1 MEILVINEPFV
12 KDFCR
17 TQRWAA
23 RSRGRVL
30 RAPDWLAYATAVLEK
45 CRFGVRLLDMVAE
58 SQDKEDLR
66 RIIRKEK
73 PKFVVLDST
82 TPSIYSDIECS
93 QIVKEESGAAVIMV
107 GPHISALP
115 AETLSLAGG
124 TVDVACIGEYDYTV
138 KDIIENYDNLENVKG
153 IAYYKDGSI
162 IKTGERP
169 LIENLDE
176 LPFPAW
182 HHLDLMKY
190 FDGGKLYPY
199 LDVISGRGCPNQCVF
214 CLWPQVMHGTRYRLR
229 SPGNVVDEIEY
240 DIKLCPDVLKGG
252 EFFFEDDTFT
262 VNKERAMLICEEIMH
277 RNLKL
282 IFSVNA
288 RADNAH
294 LALSDGKCAASA
306 EAPRLI
312 GMPSA
317 PLSAADS
324 EMFRIMKK
332 AGCRELLVGFE
343 SGVQKILDNVHKN
356 ITLEQSYGFME
367 LARKARLQVH
377 GCFVIGLPGET
388 EETAKETID
397 FALSLKCDTLQ
408 FSGAVPFPGTQ
419 FFKMAEE
426 RGWLKT
432 KDWQKWLGEG
442 EQKGVVEYPGLGE
455 ERINYYVDLG
465 LKKFYLRPSYMIK
478 FLFSTKS
485 RSDLYRKLRGAA
497 NFLSYLCKR
506 K

>member
-45 CRFGVRLLDMVAE
+45 DCYAVRLLDMVAQE
-58 SQDKEDLR
+58 QTKDDLR
-66 RIIRKEK
+66 SIIRKEK

-93 QIVKEESGAAVIMV
+93 RIVKEESGAVVIMV

-115 AETLSLAGG
+115 EETLMLAGG
-124 TVDVACIGEYDYTV
+124 LVDVACIGEYDYTV
-138 KDIIENYDNLENVKG
+138 RDVVEKYNNLDSVKG
-153 IAYYKDGSI
+153 IAYYKDGQV
-162 IKTGERP
+162 IKTQQRP

-182 HHLDLMKY
+182 HQLDLMKY
-190 FDGGKLYPY
+190 FDGGKLHPY
-199 LDVISGRGCPNQCVF
+199 IDVISGRGCPNQCVF

-229 SPGNVVDEIEY
+229 TPENVVDEIEY
-240 DIKLCPDVLKGG
+240 DIMLCPAVIRTG

-262 VNKERAMLICEEIMH
+262 VNKERAILICEEIMR

-282 IFSVNA
+282 VFSVNA
-288 RADNAH
+288 RADTAD
-294 LALSDGKCAASA
+294 L
-306 EAPRLI
+306 
-312 GMPSA
+312 GM
-317 PLSAADS
+317 
-324 EMFRIMKK
+324 FKVMKK

-343 SGVQKILDNVHKN
+343 SGVQEILNNAHKN
-356 ITLEQSYGFME
+356 ISLQQSYRFMK
-367 LARKARLQVH
+367 LARQAGLQVH

-388 EETAKETID
+388 EDTANKTVD
-397 FALSLKCDTLQ
+397 FALSLECDTLQ

-419 FFKMAEE
+419 FFRMAEE
-426 RGWLKT
+426 NGWLKA
-432 KDWQKWLGEG
+432 KEWQKWLGGG
-442 EQKGVVEYPGLGE
+442 EQKGVVEYPGISE

-465 LKKFYLRPSYMIK
+465 LKKFYLRPSYMVK
-478 FLFSTKS
+478 FLFSSKNS
-485 RSDLYRKLRGAA
+485 ADLYRKLRGAA
-497 NFLSYLCKR
+497 NFLGYLWKR